1 MHLLQSK
8 AATRLRTM
16 LVTNLQSSLTVMM
29 NKDRPSLMQRKFMQF
44 FAEDDASEGHTSSQC
59 WEPEPFRKQYC
70 FFYGT
75 LMDPPTLA
83 RILQLPEPPTM
94 RPAKVVGYHIKLWGP
109 YPALLTG
116 PPLHPVDGLAYKVQS
131 QEQLNRLS
139 AYETSKYRIK
149 ACMIKFP
156 SENGGEEERVRGI
169 VFIWNGE
176 SEELRE
182 GSFTVEKWLDQRK
195 KYI

>member
-59 WEPEPFRKQYC
+59 WEPEPFRKQYS
-70 FFYGT
+70 
-75 LMDPPTLA
+75 
-83 RILQLPEPPTM
+83 
-94 RPAKVVGYHIKLWGP
+94 KVVGYHIKLWGP
-109 YPALLTG
+109 YPTLLTG

-176 SEELRE
+176 SENYGKGVSLLRN
-182 GSFTVEKWLDQRK
+182 GWINVKNIYK
-195 KYI
+195 